1 MSATIKI
8 KKIIEAH
15 LNEEEEVMLADGY
28 EEAFVGIARR
38 FDGQPFAVYDRN
50 KCIKILNEQ
59 GLNSEEAEEY
69 FQFNVEGAYMGE
81 NTPAFIHC
89 NH

>member
-8 KKIIEAH
+8 RKIIEAH
-15 LNEEEEVMLADGY
+15 LNDDEEVMLADGY

-38 FDGQPFAVYDRN
+38 FDGAPFAVYDRN
-50 KCIKILNEQ
+50 KCIKTLNEQ

-81 NTPAFIHC
+81 NTPAFIECGH
-89 NH
+89 

>member
-8 KKIIEAH
+8 RKIIEAH
-15 LNEEEEVMLADGY
+15 LNEEEEVLLADGY

-38 FDGQPFAVYDRN
+38 FDGAPFAVYDRN
-50 KCIKILNEQ
+50 KCIKILNEG

-89 NH
+89 SH